1 TMEVLGFFGLEV
13 SGPMVTVALSVVFLA
28 LLKWYSTSAFS
39 RLEKLGIRHPK
50 PSPFIGNLAFFR
62 QGFWESHMEL
72 RKQYGPLS
80 GYYLG
85 RRMFIV
91 ISEPDMIEQV
101 LVEKFSNFTNRM
113 ATGLEPKPVADSVLF
128 LRDKRWEEVRSVLT
142 TAFSPE
148 KLSELGFSK
157 IQEKIKGP
165 VGAHWVPQRIPLTNL
180 LKLDHGYMNVHN
192 PNHSF
197 CMTPLISQACDV
209 LLTHLEH
216 HAQSGEAFDIQRIY
230 CCYTTD
236 VVASVAFG
244 TEVDSQ
250 EAPEHPFVEH
260 CRRFFASSIPKP
272 LLVLLLSFP
281 SIMVPLARILPNKN
295 RDELN
300 GFFNKLIRNVIALRD
315 QQAAE
320 ERRRDFLQMVQDVR
334 HSAATV
340 GMENFDIVRQVFS
353 ATKCPANA
361 SRRHPPRPLSKPLSV
376 DEVVGQAFIF
386 LIAGYEI
393 VTNTLSFATYL
404 LATNP
409 ECQEKLLEEVDR
421 FSKKHPA
428 PEYCSLQEGLPY
440 LDMVIKETLRMYPP
454 AFRFTRVAAQDC
466 EVLGQRIPAGAVLE
480 TAVGALHY
488 NPEHWPNPENFN
500 PERFTA
506 EAQQRQQPY
515 TYLPFGAGPRSC
527 LGVRLGL
534 LELKLTLLHV
544 LRKFRFEACPE
555 TQVPLQLESK
565 SALGPKNGVYIR
577 IVSR

>member
-1 TMEVLGFFGLEV
+1 MALC
-13 SGPMVTVALSVVFLA
+13 SGATCHHSGWLYTVATSFWRLPPLLTGLDFPPFL
-28 LLKWYSTSAFS
+28 
-39 RLEKLGIRHPK
+39 
-50 PSPFIGNLAFFR
+50 FF
-62 QGFWESHMEL
+62 L
-72 RKQYGPLS
+72 RFFFFLM
-80 GYYLG
+80 YYLG

-148 KLSELGFSK
+148 KLSEVRRKKCRVTYG
-157 IQEKIKGP
+157 
-165 VGAHWVPQRIPLTNL
+165 
-180 LKLDHGYMNVHN
+180 
-192 PNHSF
+192 
-197 CMTPLISQACDV
+197 
-209 LLTHLEH
+209 
-216 HAQSGEAFDIQRIY
+216 
-230 CCYTTD
+230 CYTTD

-250 EAPEHPFVEH
+250 ETPEHPFVEH

-334 HSAATV
+334 HSAATIGV
-340 GMENFDIVRQVFS
+340 ENFDIVRQVFS
-353 ATKCPANA
+353 ATKCPESP
-361 SRRHPPRPLSKPLSV
+361 SRQHPPRPLSKSLSV

-409 ECQEKLLEEVDR
+409 ECQEKLLEEVDH
-421 FSKKHPA
+421 FSKKHVIYIYPY
-428 PEYCSLQEGLPY
+428 YCSKHLGDRLPLISKGEESVTPNSQQESLGRYYLTLPCAPSNPLSLGWGLLSSENY
-440 LDMVIKETLRMYPP
+440 LLWDCAKCLCVCVCMHAFSFHKSGPGPMNPHFKYTSQVIFMQTIPVSTLR
-454 AFRFTRVAAQDC
+454 
-466 EVLGQRIPAGAVLE
+466 I
-480 TAVGALHY
+480 
-488 NPEHWPNPENFN
+488 
-500 PERFTA
+500 
-506 EAQQRQQPY
+506 
-515 TYLPFGAGPRSC
+515 
-527 LGVRLGL
+527 
-534 LELKLTLLHV
+534 
-544 LRKFRFEACPE
+544 
-555 TQVPLQLESK
+555 
-565 SALGPKNGVYIR
+565 
-577 IVSR
+577 

>member
-1 TMEVLGFFGLEV
+1 MEVLGLFRLEV
-13 SGPMVTVALSVVFLA
+13 SSPMVTVALSVVFLA

-50 PSPFIGNLAFFR
+50 PSPFIGNLAFFH

-85 RRMFIV
+85 RLMFIV

-142 TAFSPE
+142 VAFSPE
-148 KLSELGFSK
+148 KLSE
-157 IQEKIKGP
+157 
-165 VGAHWVPQRIPLTNL
+165 
-180 LKLDHGYMNVHN
+180 
-192 PNHSF
+192 
-197 CMTPLISQACDV
+197 MTPLISRACDV
-209 LLTHLEH
+209 LLAHLERY
-216 HAQSGEAFDIQRIY
+216 AQSGEAFDIQRISPQRGRGEGSSPTTPLQVCWSPALSRTY

-244 TEVDSQ
+244 TEVNSQ

-340 GMENFDIVRQVFS
+340 GVENFDIVRQVFS
-353 ATKCPANA
+353 ATKCPANPP
-361 SRRHPPRPLSKPLSV
+361 RRHSPRPLSKPLSV

-409 ECQEKLLEEVDR
+409 ECQEKLLEEVDC
-421 FSKKHPA
+421 FSKEHLA

-506 EAQQRQQPY
+506 EAQQRRRPY

-534 LELKLTLLHV
+534 LELKLTLLHI

>member
-1 TMEVLGFFGLEV
+1 
-13 SGPMVTVALSVVFLA
+13 MVTVALSVVFLA

-148 KLSELGFSK
+148 KLSETGSQALCDQELYENDLISLFRTVNSKDFSV
-157 IQEKIKGP
+157 GP
-165 VGAHWVPQRIPLTNL
+165 VAKTPCSQ
-180 LKLDHGYMNVHN
+180 VHESHRN
-192 PNHSF
+192 DNRF
-197 CMTPLISQACDV
+197 R
-209 LLTHLEH
+209 
-216 HAQSGEAFDIQRIY
+216 RIY

-421 FSKKHPA
+421 FGKKHPA

-506 EAQQRQQPY
+506 EAQQRRRPY

-555 TQVPLQLESK
+555 TQSNPILRIQIGVPSDPKVAPEK
-565 SALGPKNGVYIR
+565 SCTQGV
-577 IVSR
+577 SHS

>member
-1 TMEVLGFFGLEV
+1 MEVLGLFRLEV

-50 PSPFIGNLAFFR
+50 PSPFIGNLAFFC

-85 RRMFIV
+85 RLMFIV

-148 KLSELGFSK
+148 KLSE
-157 IQEKIKGP
+157 
-165 VGAHWVPQRIPLTNL
+165 
-180 LKLDHGYMNVHN
+180 
-192 PNHSF
+192 
-197 CMTPLISQACDV
+197 MTPLISRACDV
-209 LLTHLEH
+209 LLAHLEH
-216 HAQSGEAFDIQRIY
+216 YAQSGEAFDIQRTY

-300 GFFNKLIRNVIALRD
+300 GFF
-315 QQAAE
+315 
-320 ERRRDFLQMVQDVR
+320 
-334 HSAATV
+334 
-340 GMENFDIVRQVFS
+340 
-353 ATKCPANA
+353 
-361 SRRHPPRPLSKPLSV
+361 
-376 DEVVGQAFIF
+376 
-386 LIAGYEI
+386 
-393 VTNTLSFATYL
+393 
-404 LATNP
+404 
-409 ECQEKLLEEVDR
+409 
-421 FSKKHPA
+421 
-428 PEYCSLQEGLPY
+428 
-440 LDMVIKETLRMYPP
+440 
-454 AFRFTRVAAQDC
+454 
-466 EVLGQRIPAGAVLE
+466 
-480 TAVGALHY
+480 
-488 NPEHWPNPENFN
+488 
-500 PERFTA
+500 
-506 EAQQRQQPY
+506 
-515 TYLPFGAGPRSC
+515 
-527 LGVRLGL
+527 
-534 LELKLTLLHV
+534 
-544 LRKFRFEACPE
+544 
-555 TQVPLQLESK
+555 
-565 SALGPKNGVYIR
+565 
-577 IVSR
+577 

>member
-1 TMEVLGFFGLEV
+1 MEVLGFFRLEV
-13 SGPMVTVALSVVFLA
+13 SGPMVTVALSVVLLA

-50 PSPFIGNLAFFR
+50 PSPFIGNLAFFH

-148 KLSELGFSK
+148 KLSE
-157 IQEKIKGP
+157 
-165 VGAHWVPQRIPLTNL
+165 
-180 LKLDHGYMNVHN
+180 
-192 PNHSF
+192 
-197 CMTPLISQACDV
+197 MTPLISQACEV
-209 LLTHLEH
+209 LLAHLGRY
-216 HAQSGEAFDIQRIY
+216 AQSGEAFDIQRTY

-295 RDELN
+295 QDELN

-334 HSAATV
+334 HSAATIGV
-340 GMENFDIVRQVFS
+340 ENFDIVRQVFS
-353 ATKCPANA
+353 ATKYPANP
-361 SRRHPPRPLSKPLSV
+361 SQRHPPRPLSKSLSV

-428 PEYCSLQEGLPY
+428 PGYRSLQEGLPY

-454 AFRFTRVAAQDC
+454 AFRADPCVPQ
-466 EVLGQRIPAGAVLE
+466 VHAGGSTGL
-480 TAVGALHY
+480 
-488 NPEHWPNPENFN
+488 
-500 PERFTA
+500 R
-506 EAQQRQQPY
+506 
-515 TYLPFGAGPRSC
+515 GAGPARPRRSRAGDGRGRPA
-527 LGVRLGL
+527 LRPQTLAEPR
-534 LELKLTLLHV
+534 ELRPRKVHSRGAGATAALHV
-544 LRKFRFEACPE
+544 PAIWGGPPE
-555 TQVPLQLESK
+555 LPRGAAGAPGAQADAAPRPAQVPVRSLSRDPGTTAARIQICPRSK
-565 SALGPKNGVYIR
+565 KWRLHQNRLSLTPPSHPKKILVWKHGFLLKHH
-577 IVSR
+577 

>member
-1 TMEVLGFFGLEV
+1 MEALGFFRLEV
-13 SGPMVTVALSVVFLA
+13 SGPMVTVALSVVLLA

-113 ATGLEPKPVADSVLF
+113 
-128 LRDKRWEEVRSVLT
+128 
-142 TAFSPE
+142 
-148 KLSELGFSK
+148 
-157 IQEKIKGP
+157 
-165 VGAHWVPQRIPLTNL
+165 
-180 LKLDHGYMNVHN
+180 
-192 PNHSF
+192 
-197 CMTPLISQACDV
+197 MTPLISQACDV
-209 LLTHLEH
+209 LLAQLERY
-216 HAQSGEAFDIQRIY
+216 AQSGEAFDIQRTY
-230 CCYTTD
+230 GCYTTD

-250 EAPEHPFVEH
+250 ETPEHPFVEH

-334 HSAATV
+334 HSAATIGV
-340 GMENFDIVRQVFS
+340 ENFDIVRQVFS
-353 ATKCPANA
+353 ATKCPENP
-361 SRRHPPRPLSKPLSV
+361 SQQHPPRPLSKSLSV

-409 ECQEKLLEEVDR
+409 ECQEKLLEEVDH

-488 NPEHWPNPENFN
+488 DPKHWPNPENFD

-506 EAQQRQQPY
+506 EAQERRRPY

-565 SALGPKNGVYIR
+565 SALGPKTGVYIR

>member
-1 TMEVLGFFGLEV
+1 MEVLGFFRLEV

-148 KLSELGFSK
+148 KLSE
-157 IQEKIKGP
+157 
-165 VGAHWVPQRIPLTNL
+165 
-180 LKLDHGYMNVHN
+180 
-192 PNHSF
+192 
-197 CMTPLISQACDV
+197 MTPLISQACDV

>member
-1 TMEVLGFFGLEV
+1 MEVLGFLRLEA
-13 SGPMVTVALSVVFLA
+13 SGPMVMVALSVVLLV

-50 PSPFIGNLAFFR
+50 ASPFIGNLTFFR
-62 QGFWESHMEL
+62 QGFWESQMEL

-85 RRMFIV
+85 RQMFIV
-91 ISEPDMIEQV
+91 ISDPDMIKQI

-113 ATGLEPKPVADSVLF
+113 ASGLEPKPVANSVLF

-142 TAFSPE
+142 SAFSPE
-148 KLSELGFSK
+148 KLNELALLYT
-157 IQEKIKGP
+157 EERIKGH
-165 VGAHWVPQRIPLTNL
+165 VRAHQAPQRIPPTQAGL
-180 LKLDHGYMNVHN
+180 LGSIYMNVHN
-192 PNHSF
+192 TILSF
-197 CMTPLISQACDV
+197 CMMPLISQACN
-209 LLTHLEH
+209 LLLAHLKHYAE
-216 HAQSGEAFDIQRIY
+216 SRDAFDIQRCY

-244 TEVDSQ
+244 AQVNSQ
-250 EAPEHPFVEH
+250 KAPGHPFVKH
-260 CRRFFASSIPKP
+260 CRRFFATSIPRP
-272 LLVLLLSFP
+272 ILVLILSFP

-315 QQAAE
+315 QQAAD
-320 ERRRDFLQMVQDVR
+320 ERRRDFLQMVLDAR
-334 HSAATV
+334 HSTTSV
-340 GMENFDIVRQVFS
+340 GVENFDMVRQVFS
-353 ATKCPANA
+353 ATECTVNP
-361 SRRHPPRPLSKPLSV
+361 SQQQQPRLLSKPLTV

-393 VTNTLSFATYL
+393 ITNTLSFATYL

-409 ECQEKLLEEVDR
+409 DCQKQLLREVDH
-421 FSKKHPA
+421 FSEKHPA
-428 PEYCSLQEGLPY
+428 PEYRHLQEGLPY
-440 LDMVIKETLRMYPP
+440 LDMVIAETLRMYPP
-454 AFRFTRVAAQDC
+454 AFRFTREAAQDC
-466 EVLGQRIPAGAVLE
+466 EVLGQHIPAGAVLE
-480 TAVGALHY
+480 MAVGALHHD
-488 NPEHWPNPENFN
+488 PEHWPRPETFD

-506 EAQQRQQPY
+506 EARQHQRPF

-534 LELKLTLLHV
+534 LEVKLTLLHV

-577 IVSR
+577 IASR

>member
-1 TMEVLGFFGLEV
+1 MEVLRFLRLEA
-13 SGPMVTVALSVVFLA
+13 SGPMVMVALSVVLLV

-50 PSPFIGNLAFFR
+50 ASPFIGNLTFFR
-62 QGFWESHMEL
+62 QGFWESQMEL

-85 RRMFIV
+85 RQMFIV
-91 ISEPDMIEQV
+91 ISDPDMIKQI

-113 ATGLEPKPVADSVLF
+113 ASGLEPKPVANSVLF

-142 TAFSPE
+142 SAFSPE
-148 KLSELGFSK
+148 KLNEM
-157 IQEKIKGP
+157 
-165 VGAHWVPQRIPLTNL
+165 IPL
-180 LKLDHGYMNVHN
+180 
-192 PNHSF
+192 
-197 CMTPLISQACDV
+197 IRQACD
-209 LLTHLEH
+209 LLLAHLKHYAE
-216 HAQSGEAFDIQRIY
+216 SRDAFDIQRCY

-244 TEVDSQ
+244 AQVNSQ
-250 EAPEHPFVEH
+250 KAPGHPFVKH
-260 CRRFFASSIPKP
+260 CRRFFATSIPKP
-272 LLVLLLSFP
+272 ILVLILSFP

-300 GFFNKLIRNVIALRD
+300 GFFNKLIRNVMALRD
-315 QQAAE
+315 QQAAD
-320 ERRRDFLQMVQDVR
+320 ERRRDFLQMVLDAR
-334 HSAATV
+334 HSTTSV
-340 GMENFDIVRQVFS
+340 GVENFDMVGQVFS
-353 ATKCPANA
+353 ATECTVNP
-361 SRRHPPRPLSKPLSV
+361 SQQHQPRLLSKPLTV

-393 VTNTLSFATYL
+393 ITNTLSFATYL

-409 ECQEKLLEEVDR
+409 DCQKKLLREVDH
-421 FSKKHPA
+421 FSEKHPA
-428 PEYCSLQEGLPY
+428 PEYRHLQKDLPY
-440 LDMVIKETLRMYPP
+440 LDMVIAETLRMYPP
-454 AFRFTRVAAQDC
+454 AFRFTREAAQDC
-466 EVLGQRIPAGAVLE
+466 EVLGQHIPAGAVLE
-480 TAVGALHY
+480 VAVGALHHD
-488 NPEHWPNPENFN
+488 PEHWPRPETFD

-506 EAQQRQQPY
+506 EAQQRQRPF

-534 LELKLTLLHV
+534 LEAKLTLLHV

>member
-1 TMEVLGFFGLEV
+1 MEVLGLFRLEV
-13 SGPMVTVALSVVFLA
+13 SSPVVTVALSVVFLA

-85 RRMFIV
+85 RLMFIV

-113 ATGLEPKPVADSVLF
+113 
-128 LRDKRWEEVRSVLT
+128 
-142 TAFSPE
+142 
-148 KLSELGFSK
+148 
-157 IQEKIKGP
+157 
-165 VGAHWVPQRIPLTNL
+165 
-180 LKLDHGYMNVHN
+180 
-192 PNHSF
+192 
-197 CMTPLISQACDV
+197 MTPLISRACDV
-209 LLTHLEH
+209 LLAHLERY
-216 HAQSGEAFDIQRIY
+216 AQSGEAFDIQRTY

-244 TEVDSQ
+244 TEVNSQ

-320 ERRRDFLQMVQDVR
+320 ERRRDFLQMIQDVR

-340 GMENFDIVRQVFS
+340 GVENFDIVRQVFS
-353 ATKCPANA
+353 ATKCPANPP
-361 SRRHPPRPLSKPLSV
+361 RRHSPRPLSKPLSV

-409 ECQEKLLEEVDR
+409 ECQEKLLEEVDC
-421 FSKKHPA
+421 FSKEHLA

-488 NPEHWPNPENFN
+488 DPEHWPNPENFN

-506 EAQQRQQPY
+506 EAQQRQRPY

-534 LELKLTLLHV
+534 LELKLTLLHI

>member
-1 TMEVLGFFGLEV
+1 MEVLGFLRLEA
-13 SGPMVTVALSVVFLA
+13 SGPMVMVALSVVLLV

-50 PSPFIGNLAFFR
+50 PSPFIGNLTFFR
-62 QGFWESHMEL
+62 QGFWESQMEL

-91 ISEPDMIEQV
+91 VSDPDMIKQV

-113 ATGLEPKPVADSVLF
+113 ASGLEPKPVANSVLF

-142 TAFSPE
+142 SAFSPE
-148 KLSELGFSK
+148 KLNELALLYTK
-157 IQEKIKGP
+157 ERVKGH
-165 VGAHWVPQRIPLTNL
+165 VGAHQAPPTQAGL
-180 LKLDHGYMNVHN
+180 LGSIYMSVHN
-192 PNHSF
+192 TILSF
-197 CMTPLISQACDV
+197 CMTPLISQACN
-209 LLTHLEH
+209 LLLAHLKQYAE
-216 HAQSGEAFDIQRIY
+216 SREAFDIQRCY

-236 VVASVAFG
+236 TVASVAFG
-244 TEVDSQ
+244 TQVNSWK
-250 EAPEHPFVEH
+250 APGHPFVKH
-260 CRRFFASSIPKP
+260 CRRFFESSIPRP
-272 LLVLLLSFP
+272 ILVLILSFP

-320 ERRRDFLQMVQDVR
+320 ERQRDFLQMVLDVR
-334 HSAATV
+334 HSTTSV
-340 GMENFDIVRQVFS
+340 GVENFDMVRQVFS
-353 ATKCPANA
+353 ATECTVNP
-361 SRRHPPRPLSKPLSV
+361 SQQHQPRLLSKPLTV

-393 VTNTLSFATYL
+393 ITNTLSFATYL

-409 ECQEKLLEEVDR
+409 DCQKKLLREVDH
-421 FSKKHPA
+421 FSEKHPA
-428 PEYCSLQEGLPY
+428 PEYCSLQKGLPY
-440 LDMVIKETLRMYPP
+440 LDMVIAETLRMYPP
-454 AFRFTRVAAQDC
+454 AFRFTREAAQDC

-480 TAVGALHY
+480 MAVGALHHD
-488 NPEHWPNPENFN
+488 PEHWPRPETFD

-506 EAQQRQQPY
+506 EARRRQRPF

-534 LELKLTLLHV
+534 LEVKLTLLHV

-555 TQVPLQLESK
+555 TQIPLQLESK
-565 SALGPKNGVYIR
+565 SALGPKNGIYIR

>member
-1 TMEVLGFFGLEV
+1 MEVLEFLRLEAN
-13 SGPMVTVALSVVFLA
+13 GPMVTVALSVVLLA

-50 PSPFIGNLAFFR
+50 PSPFIGNLTFFC
-62 QGFWESHMEL
+62 QGYWESHMEL

-91 ISEPDMIEQV
+91 ITEPDMIKQV

-113 ATGLEPKPVADSVLF
+113 ASGLEPKPVANSVLF

-142 TAFSPE
+142 SAFSPE
-148 KLSELGFSK
+148 KLNE
-157 IQEKIKGP
+157 
-165 VGAHWVPQRIPLTNL
+165 
-180 LKLDHGYMNVHN
+180 
-192 PNHSF
+192 
-197 CMTPLISQACDV
+197 MTPLISQACN
-209 LLTHLEH
+209 LLVAHLKRCAE
-216 HAQSGEAFDIQRIY
+216 SGEAFDIQRCY

-244 TEVDSQ
+244 TRVDSR

-272 LLVLLLSFP
+272 ILVLILSFP

-300 GFFNKLIRNVIALRD
+300 GFFNRLIKNVIALRD

-320 ERRRDFLQMVQDVR
+320 ERRKDFLQMVLDAR
-334 HSAATV
+334 HSATSV
-340 GMENFDIVRQVFS
+340 GVENFDIVRQVFS
-353 ATKCPANA
+353 PTECTANP
-361 SRRHPPRPLSKPLSV
+361 SQQHQPRPLSKPLTV

-393 VTNTLSFATYL
+393 ITNTLSFATYL

-409 ECQEKLLEEVDR
+409 DCQEKLLREVDH
-421 FSKKHPA
+421 FSKKHPV

-440 LDMVIKETLRMYPP
+440 LDMVIAETLRMYPP
-454 AFRFTRVAAQDC
+454 AFRFTREAAQDC
-466 EVLGQRIPAGAVLE
+466 EVLGQRIPAGTVLE
-480 TAVGALHY
+480 MAVGALHHDPKY
-488 NPEHWPNPENFN
+488 WPRPETFD
-500 PERFTA
+500 PERTHFK
-506 EAQQRQQPY
+506 E
-515 TYLPFGAGPRSC
+515 C
-527 LGVRLGL
+527 I
-534 LELKLTLLHV
+534 K
-544 LRKFRFEACPE
+544 K
-555 TQVPLQLESK
+555 
-565 SALGPKNGVYIR
+565 
-577 IVSR
+577 

>member
-1 TMEVLGFFGLEV
+1 MEVLGLFRLEV
-13 SGPMVTVALSVVFLA
+13 SSPVVTVALSVVFLA

-85 RRMFIV
+85 RLMFIV

-142 TAFSPE
+142 VAFSPE
-148 KLSELGFSK
+148 KLSEVRHKKCRVSSG
-157 IQEKIKGP
+157 KIKGH
-165 VGAHWVPQRIPLTNL
+165 VSAHWVPQRIPLTAVRL
-180 LKLDHGYMNVHN
+180 LGSTFVIC
-192 PNHSF
+192 SQ
-197 CMTPLISQACDV
+197 MTPLISRACDV
-209 LLTHLEH
+209 LLAHLERY
-216 HAQSGEAFDIQRIY
+216 AQSGEAFDIQRTY

-244 TEVDSQ
+244 TEVNSQ

-320 ERRRDFLQMVQDVR
+320 ERRRDFLQMIQDVR

-340 GMENFDIVRQVFS
+340 GVENFDIVRQVFS
-353 ATKCPANA
+353 ATKCPANPP
-361 SRRHPPRPLSKPLSV
+361 RRHSPRPLSKPLSV

-409 ECQEKLLEEVDR
+409 ECQEKLLEEVDC
-421 FSKKHPA
+421 FSKEHLA

-488 NPEHWPNPENFN
+488 DPEHWPNPENFN

-506 EAQQRQQPY
+506 EAQQRQRPY

-534 LELKLTLLHV
+534 LELKLTLLHI

>member
-1 TMEVLGFFGLEV
+1 MVFLGLFL
-13 SGPMVTVALSVVFLA
+13 VFLA
-28 LLKWYSTSAFS
+28 KINLKKTNYSS
-39 RLEKLGIRHPK
+39 RHACPWATVELIPLPAT
-50 PSPFIGNLAFFR
+50 PSLPFAT
-62 QGFWESHMEL
+62 H
-72 RKQYGPLS
+72 LS
-80 GYYLG
+80 GLILAHPLKLMYYLG

-148 KLSELGFSK
+148 KLSEVRRKKCSVTYG
-157 IQEKIKGP
+157 
-165 VGAHWVPQRIPLTNL
+165 
-180 LKLDHGYMNVHN
+180 
-192 PNHSF
+192 
-197 CMTPLISQACDV
+197 
-209 LLTHLEH
+209 
-216 HAQSGEAFDIQRIY
+216 
-230 CCYTTD
+230 CYTTD

-250 EAPEHPFVEH
+250 ETPEHPFVEH

-334 HSAATV
+334 HSAATIGV
-340 GMENFDIVRQVFS
+340 ENFDIVRQVFS
-353 ATKCPANA
+353 ATKCPENP
-361 SRRHPPRPLSKPLSV
+361 SQQHPPRPLSKSLSV

-409 ECQEKLLEEVDR
+409 ECQEKLLEEVDH
-421 FSKKHPA
+421 FSKKHVIYIYPY
-428 PEYCSLQEGLPY
+428 YCSKHLGDRLPLISKGEESVTPNSQQESLGRYYLTLPCAPSNPLSLGWGLLSSENYLLWDCAKCVSMPY
-440 LDMVIKETLRMYPP
+440 GNPMK
-454 AFRFTRVAAQDC
+454 ARFSPHGKVY
-466 EVLGQRIPAGAVLE
+466 V
-480 TAVGALHY
+480 HY
-488 NPEHWPNPENFN
+488 IGILSSDSDREFN
-500 PERFTA
+500 P
-506 EAQQRQQPY
+506 
-515 TYLPFGAGPRSC
+515 GW
-527 LGVRLGL
+527 
-534 LELKLTLLHV
+534 
-544 LRKFRFEACPE
+544 LRK
-555 TQVPLQLESK
+555 
-565 SALGPKNGVYIR
+565 YIYPYN
-577 IVSR
+577 